1 MRTLLSIV
9 SISLLLSISVAGQ
22 QQKFTISGSIKDAKN
37 GEDMIGV
44 VVAIKELPNVAVA
57 TNEYGYFSISIPQG
71 KYTISIQYIGY
82 DNISQE
88 INLDKSTKIDF
99 KLKEKSQQI
108 DEVVVTSVR
117 ENENVT
123 QNQMGVTKIDM
134 KSIEKIP
141 VLFGERDVLKTIQ
154 LTPGI
159 KSAGEGQSG
168 FFVRGGGVDQN
179 MILLDEAVV
188 YNPSHLLGF
197 FSVFNSDA
205 IKDVNIYKGTA
216 GAQYGGRLS
225 SVLDMRMKE
234 GNNQRYSVSGG
245 IGLISSR
252 IAIEG
257 PIVKDKGSFIITGRR
272 TYADL
277 FLKLSSN
284 EDLKN
289 TQLYFYDM
297 NLKANYRLGKNDRLF
312 LSGYFGRD
320 KLAFSNFGIGWG
332 NYTGTLRWNHV
343 FSDKLFS
350 NTSMIVSNYNY
361 QIKVGTGT
369 AETKIDSD
377 ILDFNLKQDFQYYLN
392 TSNTF
397 KFGLNSVYHSMIP
410 GKITSGSASAI
421 STPSLTNRYGWE
433 NALYFS
439 NEQKFGTRFTLEYG
453 LRLSSFSQI
462 GGKNFYSFD
471 ANGNVTDTSQT
482 SQKNYINPEPRV
494 SATYKINESSSLKGS
509 FTRNSQY
516 MHLLSNSTGSN
527 PTDIWVLSSQNIKA
541 GISDQV
547 SVGWYKN
554 FKEDKYEFSVEGYY
568 KAMQNQIDYRNGA
581 ETRAN
586 ELVEG
591 DILAGVGRAYGL
603 EFYLRKKTGRFT
615 GWASYTLS
623 RTERQIDGINDN
635 KWYLAKQDRTHEISL
650 VGMYEVNKKWSV
662 SATATYYTGNAITF
676 PSGKY
681 EVDGKTTYYYTERN
695 GYRMPFFFRLDLG
708 ATYMMKKTE
717 KIESSLSFSIYN
729 ATNRYN
735 AYSISFRDNANDPS
749 RTEAVQTTLF
759 GIIPSI
765 SWNFKF

>member
-1 MRTLLSIV
+1 MRTIFSILF
-9 SISLLLSISVAGQ
+9 ISLFLSGSVMGQ

-44 VVAIKELPNVAVA
+44 LVAIKELPNVAVA
-57 TNEYGYFSISIPQG
+57 TNEYGYFSISLPQG
-71 KYTISIQYIGY
+71 KYTITIQYLGY
-82 DNISQE
+82 ENINQE
-88 INLDKSTKIDF
+88 IDLNKSTKIDF
-99 KLKEKSQQI
+99 KLKEKSQLV
-108 DEVVVTSVR
+108 DEVVVTSKK

-159 KSAGEGQSG
+159 KSAGEGQAG

-320 KLAFSNFGIGWG
+320 KLGFSSFGIGWG
-332 NYTGTLRWNHV
+332 NYTGTLRWNHI

-350 NTSMIVSNYNY
+350 NTSLIVSNYNY
-361 QIKVGTGT
+361 QIKVGSGT
-369 AETKIDSD
+369 SETKIDSD

-392 TSNTF
+392 TNNTL
-397 KFGLNSVYHSMIP
+397 KFGLNSVYHTMIP
-410 GKITSGSASAI
+410 GKITSGSSAAI
-421 STPSLTNRYGWE
+421 NTPSLTNRYGLE
-433 NALYFS
+433 NAFYFS
-439 NEQKFGTRFTLEYG
+439 NEQKFGSRFTLEYG
-453 LRLSSFSQI
+453 LRLSSFSQM
-462 GGKNFYSFD
+462 GGKNFYTFD
-471 ANGNVTDTSQT
+471 ANGDVIDTTQT
-482 SQKNYINPEPRV
+482 SQKNYINPEPRL
-494 SATYKINESSSLKGS
+494 SATYKINESSSFKGS
-509 FTRNSQY
+509 YTRNAQY
-516 MHLLSNSTGSN
+516 MHLLSNTTGAN
-527 PTDIWVLSSQNIKA
+527 PTDIWVLSSQNIKP

-581 ETRAN
+581 ETRGN
-586 ELVEG
+586 ELIEG

-623 RTERQIDGINDN
+623 RTERQVDGINDN
-635 KWYLAKQDRTHEISL
+635 KWYVAKQDRTHEISL
-650 VGMYEVNKKWSV
+650 VGMYELSKKWSV

-681 EVDGKTTYYYTERN
+681 EIDGKTTYYYTERN
-695 GYRMPFFFRLDLG
+695 GYRMPHFFRLDLG
-708 ATYMMKKTE
+708 ATYMIKKTE
-717 KIESSLSFSIYN
+717 KRESSLSFSIYN
-729 ATNRYN
+729 ATNRWN
-735 AYSISFRDNANDPS
+735 AYSISFRDKEGDAT

-759 GIIPSI
+759 GIIPSV

>member
-57 TNEYGYFSISIPQG
+57 TNEYGYFSLIIPQG
-71 KYTISIQYIGY
+71 KYSISIQYIGY

-117 ENENVT
+117 ENENVV

-369 AETKIDSD
+369 TETKIDSD

-392 TSNTF
+392 TSNTL

-410 GKITSGSASAI
+410 GKVTSGSSSALN
-421 STPSLTNRYGWE
+421 TPSLTNRYGWE

-439 NEQKFGTRFTLEYG
+439 NERKFGSRFTLEYG
-453 LRLSSFSQI
+453 LRLSSFSQV

-482 SQKNYINPEPRV
+482 SQKNYINPEPRI
-494 SATYKINESSSLKGS
+494 SATYKINENSSLKGS

-650 VGMYEVNKKWSV
+650 VGMYEASKRWSV
-662 SATATYYTGNAITF
+662 SATVTYYTGNAITF

-681 EVDGKTTYYYTERN
+681 AVDGKTTYYYTERN

-708 ATYMMKKTE
+708 ATYMIKKTDTR
-717 KIESSLSFSIYN
+717 ESSLSFSIYN

-735 AYSISFRDNANDPS
+735 AYSISFRDKEGDAT

>member
-57 TNEYGYFSISIPQG
+57 TNEYGYFSLSIPQG
-71 KYTISIQYIGY
+71 KYSISIQYIGY

-252 IAIEG
+252 IAVEG

-320 KLAFSNFGIGWG
+320 KLAFTSFGIGWG

-369 AETKIDSD
+369 AETTIDSD

-410 GKITSGSASAI
+410 GKVTQGSS
-421 STPSLTNRYGWE
+421 SSLNTPSLTNRYGWE

-482 SQKNYINPEPRV
+482 SQINYINPEPRL

-509 FTRNSQY
+509 YTRNAQY

-708 ATYMMKKTE
+708 ATYMIKKTDTR
-717 KIESSLSFSIYN
+717 ESSLSFSIYN

-735 AYSISFRDNANDPS
+735 AYSISFRDKEGDAT